1 MGKVRQEFQKV
12 VVPGVEVLS
21 EAFLVAGAVVEVA
34 ALMSAAL
41 GQPAGWALAEWLG
54 VATRPQGALYV

>member
-21 EAFLVAGAVVEVA
+21 EAILVAGAVAEVA
-34 ALMSAAL
+34 VLLSAAL
-41 GQPAGWALAEWLG
+41 GPPAGWALADWMG
-54 VATRPQGALYV
+54 VATRPQGGV

>member
-1 MGKVRQEFQKV
+1 V